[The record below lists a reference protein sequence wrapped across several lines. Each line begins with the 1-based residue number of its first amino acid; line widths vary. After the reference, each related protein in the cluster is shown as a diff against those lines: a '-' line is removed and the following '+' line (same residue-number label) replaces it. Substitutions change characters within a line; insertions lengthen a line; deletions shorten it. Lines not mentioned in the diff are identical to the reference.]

1 MLLADF
7 DKLNSSVM
15 EDRSI
20 QTNTVT
26 GLQRLGDSLASLKV
40 DMMKD
45 KEDGS
50 MDSLKEKVTTLGI
63 RQLTQEQEITR
74 SQGRLN
80 KLEQDVGRMSDDL
93 EQVQRL
99 ESKTFGSGDSKL
111 REDVNNIGETLTT
124 TRNTLAE
131 VLTKMDILESQRGS
145 GKVMKN
151 LEFL

>member
-80 KLEQDVGRMSDDL
+80 KLEQDVGRMSNDL

-131 VLTKMDILESQRGS
+131 VLTKIDTLSEIRKTPKIS
-145 GKVMKN
+145 VM
-151 LEFL
+151 